1 MTDPERRPRR
11 AGSATPLSVDDVHQ
25 VLLEQIGATAFPVG
39 ARLPSCR
46 ALARELGSNP
56 STVDRAIQRLAEAG
70 LVRTI
75 PRRGTFVSATEAPRG
90 DVLASLTHDL
100 DRIVA
105 RATAAGLS
113 AEEIRSRFDEAIER
127 ANGQP
132 TVAFV
137 ECNKADLEHM
147 ADMVENATGITVER
161 ILLDDVVGTRL
172 DARYDIIAAPL
183 FHLADVAEYV
193 SGLDVVVEINFV
205 AAPAVLRRLATLR
218 PDQRVVVAAPTRRG
232 LERMTALVRQYYPT
246 DVEQFLIG
254 TDDPGQLVGADA
266 IVRSNAG
273 SLLLD
278 AAAGAGEA
286 CAEEIVVEWELDPGF
301 VSSFRARVGEVLGRR
316 ATSDLASA

>member
-1 MTDPERRPRR
+1 M
-11 AGSATPLSVDDVHQ
+11 DDVHQ
-25 VLLEQIGATAFPVG
+25 ALLEQIGATAFPVG

-46 ALARELGSNP
+46 ALAQQLGSNP

-75 PRRGTFVSATEAPRG
+75 PRRGTFVSATEAPRE
-90 DVLASLTHDL
+90 DVLASLSHDI

-105 RATAAGLS
+105 RATAAGLDP
-113 AEEIRSRFDEAIER
+113 ADIRERFEHAIER

-132 TVAFV
+132 SVAFV

-172 DARYDIIAAPL
+172 DTRYDIIAAPL

-205 AAPAVLRRLATLR
+205 AAPTVLRRLAMLG

-232 LERMTALVRQYYPT
+232 LERMTALVRQYYPD
-246 DVEQFLIG
+246 DVEPFLIG
-254 TDDPGQLVGADA
+254 TDDPARLAGADA
-266 IVRSNAG
+266 LVRSNAG
-273 SLLLD
+273 ALPIG
-278 AAAGAGEA
+278 AALGADDPRP
-286 CAEEIVVEWELDPGF
+286 EEIVVEWELDPGF
-301 VSSFRARVGEVLGRR
+301 VASFRSRVGEVLGRR
-316 ATSDLASA
+316 VRADLATA